1 MDNVQ
6 AVQVFQIVSFVHNK
20 INAHNAT
27 LDSTYPLRDLAN
39 NAHQVT
45 VEYAQIMF
53 VHNVTMDRSL

>member
-1 MDNVQ
+1 M
-6 AVQVFQIVSFVHNK
+6 SFVHNK

-27 LDSTYPLRDLAN
+27 LGSTYPLRDLAN
-39 NAHQVT
+39 NAHKVT